1 MVDKRMEERTMKRV
15 TITLKVPMPD
25 WRLKANLG
33 VLWAWNRTYRTAR
46 NRLRVW
52 RMLQDRRNNVLV
64 KY

>member
-1 MVDKRMEERTMKRV
+1 MKRV